1 MDLFTPGRLDPTKRR
16 RTFSGNYKEMHGI
29 RRKSVGDGLKN
40 GANEEAKDLMDLN
53 GQNILP
59 QLSANGV
66 KRASEVIVK
75 VGLIGIILLHFI
87 FFQNLEFYTPP
98 PPVSLT

>member
-40 GANEEAKDLMDLN
+40 GANEEAKDLIDLN

-59 QLSANGV
+59 QLSANSM

-75 VGLIGIILLHFI
+75 VCLILIIRASTLLYDF
-87 FFQNLEFYTPP
+87 
-98 PPVSLT
+98 V